1 MANSSC
7 NRSQKTLPSYASM
20 SDNDVRW
27 FDMMCKH
34 PRLTREE
41 EYELVIRAKNGD
53 ASACCKL
60 LRCNCRLV
68 FTQASSFFNKYNM
81 CPFAV
86 FAEGIVGMAESL
98 EKFDPSLGNRLS
110 TFLVPRIIKAIH
122 LYMYANA
129 KALNIPQGL
138 WDLRQKMRRIE
149 FDPHRGWADEDEI
162 AEKLGIS
169 TKRVQRVSTFFL
181 PSVSFDAPLKPS
193 ADNTYEGSEPSSFAE
208 IYDPNPDRQQYGFGT
223 EDRLNARLDIKRL
236 QAAMVWLYEK
246 DPRAATVVDLHILQE
261 MEYEEVT
268 TKGGLTCV
276 RTGKPLSRKGL
287 IPLKHKGI
295 KLLREY
301 FGLRAETE
309 TPETDTIPETRVEQP
324 APAGRKHSPAG
335 SGRTKKP
342 AHGNSRP
349 GTLAVMN
356 RLTESG
362 QDEVRAAM
370 DWLRRQDYSAA
381 RIVDLN
387 IRQGVKM
394 SDTPKRSGLKS
405 ERSGKYITVPYAYGL
420 RRNGIALL
428 EKYFGLVTD
437 DQKNKAAA

>member
-1 MANSSC
+1 MADSSC
-7 NRSQKTLPSYASM
+7 NRSRKALPTNVSM
-20 SDNDVRW
+20 SDDDMEW
-27 FDMMCKH
+27 FRRICDH
-34 PRLTREE
+34 PGLTREQE
-41 EYELVIRAKNGD
+41 HELAVRAKDGD
-53 ASACCKL
+53 TSACCKL

-86 FAEGIVGMAESL
+86 FTEGIVGMAESL

-110 TFLVPRIIKAIH
+110 TFLVPRILKCIQM
-122 LYMYANA
+122 YMYENA
-129 KALNIPQGL
+129 KALNIPQGF

-149 FDPHRGWADEDEI
+149 FDPHRGWADEGEI
-162 AEKLGIS
+162 AERLGIS
-169 TKRVQRVSTFFL
+169 TKRVQRVRTFFL
-181 PSVSFDAPLKPS
+181 PPVSFDALLVSSKIT
-193 ADNTYEGSEPSSFAE
+193 ANDDEPRTFAE
-208 IYDPNPDRQQYGFGT
+208 VYDPNPDRQQYGFGT
-223 EDRLNARLDIKRL
+223 EDRLNACLDIKRL
-236 QAAMVWLYEK
+236 RSAMAWLYEK

-261 MEYEEVT
+261 MEYEEVA
-268 TKGGLTCV
+268 TKGNLTGA
-276 RTGKPLSRKGL
+276 RTGELLSRKEL

-394 SDTPKRSGLKS
+394 SDMPKRSGLKS

-428 EKYFGLVTD
+428 EKYFGLVTN
-437 DQKNKAAA
+437 DQKNEAAA